1 MHIRLA
7 VLATVLCGAS
17 YGCATPAEQPA
28 AANAPAATAPASDSQ
43 PRQGSY
49 RTGSRLPVY
58 EDKGGASSVGDVSK
72 DDYTDETRR
81 AVSPIFGR

>member
-58 EDKGGASSVGDVSK
+58 EDK

>member
-7 VLATVLCGAS
+7 VLAAVLCGAS

-28 AANAPAATAPASDSQ
+28 ANAPAAAAPASDPQ

-49 RTGSRLPVY
+49 RTGSRLPSY
-58 EDKGGASSVGDVSK
+58 EEKGGASSVGDVSK
-72 DDYTDETRR
+72 DDYTDDMRR
-81 AVSPIFGR
+81 GVNPTFGR